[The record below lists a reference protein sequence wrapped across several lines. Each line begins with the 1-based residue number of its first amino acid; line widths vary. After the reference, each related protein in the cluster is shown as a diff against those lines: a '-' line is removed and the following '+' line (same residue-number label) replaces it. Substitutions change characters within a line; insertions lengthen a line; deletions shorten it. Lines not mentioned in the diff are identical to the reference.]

1 MAEHDN
7 FELIVEAAPNAM
19 VMIDSAGD
27 IVLVNAQ
34 AERIFGYSRVEL
46 LGESVEVLVPDRFR
60 GAHPAMRVAFFSEPR
75 ARPMGVGRDLFA
87 RRKDGSEFP
96 VEIGLNPIATAEG
109 MMVLAA
115 IVDITERKAA
125 EQALRERELRL
136 RTLAAIVESS
146 DDAIISNALDGT
158 ITSWNQGAER
168 VFGYPAAEI
177 IGQSILR
184 LAVPGHS
191 DDILGILDRISRG
204 ETVSHYETLR
214 RHRSGAALHVSL
226 SVSPIRD
233 IEGRIVG
240 ASKIARDVTAAKHA
254 EAQIIG
260 REAHLRSILDTVPD
274 AMIVIDEQGII
285 QSFSATAQRM
295 FGYAA
300 EEVTGRNVNMLM
312 PSPHHENHDAY
323 LTRYLT
329 TGERRIIGIG
339 RIVAGRRKDG
349 SVFPM
354 ELAVGEMRGE
364 DGRRFTGFVRDL
376 TERQQTER
384 RLQELQSELS
394 HVARLSEMGQ
404 MASAIAH
411 EVNQPLTA
419 ANNYLEAARMLLAA
433 DDEAVRAR
441 ALTIIDN
448 VVGQIGRAGEVIARL
463 RAFLTKG
470 EVQQRP
476 EDVVK
481 VIEEASALA
490 LIGAKQRGVT
500 VDFRPS
506 PNLPPVMIDK
516 VQIQQVIV
524 NLVRNAV
531 EAMDASERRLLTIAT
546 EIREPRVG
554 ISIADT
560 GPGIAPEIADRLFQ
574 PFATTKPQ
582 GMGVGLSICRSI
594 VEGHG
599 GELAVEDNPG
609 GGAIFRFSLPAV
621 S

>member
-34 AERIFGYSRVEL
+34 GERIFGYSRVEL